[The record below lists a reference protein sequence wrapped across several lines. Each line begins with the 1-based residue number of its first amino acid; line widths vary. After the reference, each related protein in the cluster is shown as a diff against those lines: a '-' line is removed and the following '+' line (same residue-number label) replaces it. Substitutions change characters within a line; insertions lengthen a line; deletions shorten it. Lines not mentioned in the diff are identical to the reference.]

1 MQGLPCPRMLRMPL
15 EENLP
20 VAADPPARSPACWSS
35 GFPVCSSHASS
46 LGGRGSSGFW
56 VRPALSEKVSFSS
69 YLPERV
75 RASYGLEGSLPNGPL
90 EGSPPDRLPR
100 AQRLLSRLPRPAPPR
115 PEFGEGSRG
124 AEPVCR
130 PAVAA
135 EPCGSGCVVVAGE
148 RAPCTPPRAR
158 YFPPLLRAA
167 VRDGVWVGDGG
178 LPGPH
183 PSSRASPVPSVA
195 CVPLARV
202 HDFGRSRDAGLRR
215 AWCVLCASRA
225 VWLCRLAPPF
235 PRQRS
240 HGWRNRGSP
249 PSPPRGREGP
259 CLALIDLAL
268 GDGTVLWENGC
279 WPRPARRRTWGPT
292 AARGSSSVG
301 IGVSASVSLSC
312 RCRLLGLPGGRRVSG
327 RLGAAGVVGLLRG
340 VVQCDS
346 RRFCLACP
354 DRSDARAVSR
364 SLVRTPFREGPVSA
378 ALAVVAGP
386 RSAVSFPPPRSPQ
399 PVFFFSLPP
408 SPLTDPWPCCRT
420 PRMGGGRARTRPG
433 GHRGLGGGPRG
444 KKVGSAG
451 GRSCGLE
458 GVPAP
463 RPWRCLARSWRGL
476 RARGKG
482 CPARAK
488 GKRLAVV
495 IVPTVWWSVGRGASG
510 GLVRPCRPSGRRVL
524 GPAGVPRWVPWRW
537 D

>member
-15 EENLP
+15 EGNLP

-115 PEFGEGSRG
+115 SEFGEGSRG

-167 VRDGVWVGDGG
+167 VRDGMWVGDGG
-178 LPGPH
+178 LPCLTRAFRRVR
-183 PSSRASPVPSVA
+183 PS
-195 CVPLARV
+195 
-202 HDFGRSRDAGLRR
+202 RSRPRLWPLPRR
-215 AWCVLCASRA
+215 GPAPRVVRA
-225 VWLCRLAPPF
+225 VCFSGCVVVSPRPPF

-399 PVFFFSLPP
+399 PVFFSSLPP
-408 SPLTDPWPCCRT
+408 L
-420 PRMGGGRARTRPG
+420 
-433 GHRGLGGGPRG
+433 L
-444 KKVGSAG
+444 
-451 GRSCGLE
+451 
-458 GVPAP
+458 
-463 RPWRCLARSWRGL
+463 
-476 RARGKG
+476 
-482 CPARAK
+482 
-488 GKRLAVV
+488 
-495 IVPTVWWSVGRGASG
+495 
-510 GLVRPCRPSGRRVL
+510 
-524 GPAGVPRWVPWRW
+524 
-537 D
+537 

>member
-1 MQGLPCPRMLRMPL
+1 MLRMPL

-115 PEFGEGSRG
+115 SEFGEGSRG

-292 AARGSSSVG
+292 AARGSPSVG

-399 PVFFFSLPP
+399 PVFFSSLPP

-433 GHRGLGGGPRG
+433 GHRGLGG
-444 KKVGSAG
+444 A
-451 GRSCGLE
+451 E
-458 GVPAP
+458 G
-463 RPWRCLARSWRGL
+463 
-476 RARGKG
+476 
-482 CPARAK
+482 
-488 GKRLAVV
+488 
-495 IVPTVWWSVGRGASG
+495 
-510 GLVRPCRPSGRRVL
+510 
-524 GPAGVPRWVPWRW
+524 
-537 D
+537 

>member
-1 MQGLPCPRMLRMPL
+1 MHPLSVAGARRGFGSVPPSVRKFPSLAIFRKGCGLLTVSRGLSRMVPSRARPL
-15 EENLP
+15 T
-20 VAADPPARSPACWSS
+20 ASRARSVCSLVYRGPRLPAPSS
-35 GFPVCSSHASS
+35 GRDHAGQSLSVVLPLLRSHVAPVVW
-46 LGGRGSSGFW
+46 L
-56 VRPALSEKVSFSS
+56 
-69 YLPERV
+69 
-75 RASYGLEGSLPNGPL
+75 
-90 EGSPPDRLPR
+90 
-100 AQRLLSRLPRPAPPR
+100 
-115 PEFGEGSRG
+115 
-124 AEPVCR
+124 
-130 PAVAA
+130 
-135 EPCGSGCVVVAGE
+135 VAGE

-399 PVFFFSLPP
+399 PVFFSSLPP

-433 GHRGLGGGPRG
+433 GHRGLGGGRGVRKSARRAGGAVVWRASRPRG
-444 KKVGSAG
+444 RGGVLRGLGEGCVRGEKV
-451 GRSCGLE
+451 
-458 GVPAP
+458 AP
-463 RPWRCLARSWRGL
+463 RGQRERG
-476 RARGKG
+476 
-482 CPARAK
+482 
-488 GKRLAVV
+488 
-495 IVPTVWWSVGRGASG
+495 
-510 GLVRPCRPSGRRVL
+510 
-524 GPAGVPRWVPWRW
+524 
-537 D
+537 

>member
-115 PEFGEGSRG
+115 SEFGEGSRG

-135 EPCGSGCVVVAGE
+135 EPCGSGCVVGGWGEGSVHTPACAVLSSPPEGRRAGRGVGRRRWAPGSPPVFPCIT
-148 RAPCTPPRAR
+148 RAFRR
-158 YFPPLLRAA
+158 
-167 VRDGVWVGDGG
+167 VR
-178 LPGPH
+178 
-183 PSSRASPVPSVA
+183 PS
-195 CVPLARV
+195 
-202 HDFGRSRDAGLRR
+202 RSRPRLWPLPRR
-215 AWCVLCASRA
+215 GPAPRVVRA
-225 VWLCRLAPPF
+225 VCFSGCVVVSPRPPF

-386 RSAVSFPPPRSPQ
+386 RSAVSFPLPARRSRS
-399 PVFFFSLPP
+399 FFPL
-408 SPLTDPWPCCRT
+408 SPLSSD
-420 PRMGGGRARTRPG
+420 
-433 GHRGLGGGPRG
+433 
-444 KKVGSAG
+444 
-451 GRSCGLE
+451 
-458 GVPAP
+458 
-463 RPWRCLARSWRGL
+463 
-476 RARGKG
+476 
-482 CPARAK
+482 
-488 GKRLAVV
+488 
-495 IVPTVWWSVGRGASG
+495 
-510 GLVRPCRPSGRRVL
+510 
-524 GPAGVPRWVPWRW
+524 
-537 D
+537 